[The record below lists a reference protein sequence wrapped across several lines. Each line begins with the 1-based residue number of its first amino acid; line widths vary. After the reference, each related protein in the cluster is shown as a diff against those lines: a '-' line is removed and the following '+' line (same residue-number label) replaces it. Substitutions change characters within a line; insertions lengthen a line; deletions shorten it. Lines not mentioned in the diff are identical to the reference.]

1 MLNAKK
7 VAYLLISYNYAP
19 ELTGIGK
26 YNAEMCEYLASIGH
40 DVKVLTAYPYYPNWQ
55 VFKGYTNKWYKKEL
69 LHGVE
74 VVRCPFYIPA
84 NPNGLKRILQD
95 FSFYISSLLV
105 VLWQVISFKHY
116 DIVIIPSP
124 SFMCGF
130 HGLLL
135 KLFRPS
141 TKFVY
146 HIQDL
151 QIDAAIDLNIINQGW
166 LQRLLVSIERFILNN
181 ATIVSTISTG
191 MQQKV
196 LDKKTKLTNVVL
208 FPNWVDNSRIFIT
221 QTDLAVISSLGIPL
235 NKKVFFYSG
244 AIGEKQGLE
253 IILQV
258 APNVAKQ
265 CDDVVFVI
273 SGSGP
278 YREKLK
284 QEVAE
289 NVIENILFIDLQPIT
304 VFNQLLNYAYCH
316 LVVQK
321 ESAGDLLLPS
331 KLTNILAVGGLSIV
345 TAVKGTSL
353 YDVID
358 TYKMGVLIQPEN
370 VLVFEQAIVE
380 LAKNNDT
387 LKASISENASRYAS
401 TYLNKANVIDQ
412 FMETVAPSIP
422 RRGN

>member
-1 MLNAKK
+1 
-7 VAYLLISYNYAP
+7 
-19 ELTGIGK
+19 
-26 YNAEMCEYLASIGH
+26 
-40 DVKVLTAYPYYPNWQ
+40 
-55 VFKGYTNKWYKKEL
+55 
-69 LHGVE
+69 
-74 VVRCPFYIPA
+74 
-84 NPNGLKRILQD
+84 
-95 FSFYISSLLV
+95 
-105 VLWQVISFKHY
+105 
-116 DIVIIPSP
+116 
-124 SFMCGF
+124 
-130 HGLLL
+130 
-135 KLFRPS
+135 
-141 TKFVY
+141 VY

-151 QIDAAIDLNIINQGW
+151 QIDAAIDLQIIKQGL

-196 LDKKTKLTNVVL
+196 LAKKTKLTNVVL

-221 QTDLAVISSLGIPL
+221 QTNLAVISGLGIPL
-235 NKKVFFYSG
+235 HKKVFFYSG

-258 APNVAKQ
+258 APNVVKQ
-265 CDDVVFVI
+265 CEDVVFVI

-284 QEVAE
+284 QEAVDKGV
-289 NVIENILFIDLQPIT
+289 NSIIFIDLQPIP
-304 VFNQLLNYAYCH
+304 VFNQLLNYTYCH

-358 TYKMGVLIQPEN
+358 RYKMGVLIQPEN
-370 VLVFEQAIVE
+370 VLVFEQAIIE

-387 LKASISENASRYAS
+387 LKASISENARQYAS
-401 TYLNKANVIDQ
+401 TYLNKANVIDN
-412 FMETVAPSIP
+412 FMEKVAPSIP
-422 RRGN
+422 QRGN

>member
-1 MLNAKK
+1 MSSKK
-7 VAYLLISYNYAP
+7 ILLISYNYAP

-26 YNAEMCEYLASIGH
+26 YNAEMCEYLASTGH
-40 DVKVLTAYPYYPNWQ
+40 DVKAITAYPYYPNWQ
-55 VFKGYTNKWYKKEL
+55 VFEGYKNSWYTKEVL
-69 LHGVE
+69 NGVK

-84 NPNGLKRILQD
+84 NPTGLKRILQD
-95 FSFYISSLLV
+95 FSFYISTLFV
-105 VLWQVISFKHY
+105 VLWQIISFKRY
-116 DIVIIPSP
+116 DVVFTPSP

-135 KLFRPS
+135 KLFIPS

-151 QIDAAIDLNIINQGW
+151 QIDAAIDLGIIKQGW
-166 LQRLLVSIERFILNN
+166 LQKLLIGIERFILNH

-191 MQQKV
+191 MQQKILAKETQITDV
-196 LDKKTKLTNVVL
+196 LL

-221 QTDLAVISSLGIPL
+221 KPETATISALGIPL
-235 NKKVFFYSG
+235 DKKVFFYSG

-253 IILQV
+253 IILEV
-258 APNVAKQ
+258 APTIAEK
-265 CDDVVFVI
+265 CADVVFVI

-284 QEVAE
+284 QDVVDRA
-289 NVIENILFIDLQPIT
+289 ITNIIFIDLQPIP

-331 KLTNILAVGGLSIV
+331 KLTNILAVGGLSII
-345 TAVKGTSL
+345 TAVKGTTL

-358 TYKMGVLIQPEN
+358 EHQMGVLIQPEN
-370 VLVFEQAIVE
+370 VLAFEEAIVK
-380 LAKNNDT
+380 LAQLNNVEVS
-387 LKASISENASRYAS
+387 KISENASRYANS
-401 TYLNKANVIDQ
+401 YLNKTSVIDTFINDIGQ
-412 FMETVAPSIP
+412 IDKYKNNS
-422 RRGN
+422 

>member
-1 MLNAKK
+1 MPQKI
-7 VAYLLISYNYAP
+7 LLISYNYAP

-26 YNAEMCEYLASIGH
+26 YNAEMCEYLASVGNK
-40 DVKVLTAYPYYPNWQ
+40 VKVVTAYPYYPNWQ
-55 VFKGYTNKWYKKEL
+55 VFEGYTNNWYKKEVL
-69 LHGVE
+69 NGVV

-84 NPNGLKRILQD
+84 NPTGLKRILQD
-95 FSFYISSLLV
+95 LSFYVSTLFV

-116 DIVIIPSP
+116 DIVITPSP

-141 TKFVY
+141 TRFVY

-151 QIDAAIDLNIINQGW
+151 QIDAAIDLNIIKQGW
-166 LQRLLVSIERFILNN
+166 LQRLLVSIEHFILNH
-181 ATIVSTISTG
+181 ATFVSTISTG

-196 LDKKTKLTNVVL
+196 LDKKAKLNNVIL
-208 FPNWVDNSRIFIT
+208 FPNWVDDSRIFIT
-221 QTDLAVISSLGIPL
+221 EPDLTVISGLGIPL
-235 NKKVFFYSG
+235 NKKIFFYSG

-253 IILQV
+253 IILAL

-265 CDDVVFVI
+265 CEDVFFVI

-278 YREKLK
+278 YRERLK
-284 QEVAE
+284 QEVADKA
-289 NVIENILFIDLQPIT
+289 ITNILFIDLQPIP

-316 LVVQK
+316 LVIQK

-345 TAVKGTSL
+345 TAIKGTSL
-353 YDVID
+353 FGIID
-358 TYKMGVLIQPEN
+358 AFKMGVLIQPEN
-370 VLVFEQAIVE
+370 ALVLEQAIIE
-380 LAKNNDT
+380 LANNNDT
-387 LKASISENASRYAS
+387 LKASISENASKYAS
-401 TYLNKANVIDQ
+401 TYLNKANVINH
-412 FMETVAPSIP
+412 FMEDLAPSIP
-422 RRGN
+422 QRGN

>member
-1 MLNAKK
+1 MPKK
-7 VAYLLISYNYAP
+7 ILLISYNYAP

-40 DVKVLTAYPYYPNWQ
+40 QVKVLTAYPYYPNWQ
-55 VFKGYTNKWYKKEL
+55 VFEGYTNIWYTKAVL
-69 LHGVE
+69 NGVE
-74 VVRCPFYIPA
+74 VVRCPFYIPYD
-84 NPNGLKRILQD
+84 PTGLKRILQD
-95 FSFYISSLLV
+95 FSFYISTLLV
-105 VLWQVISFKHY
+105 VLWQIISFKHY
-116 DIVIIPSP
+116 DIVITPSP

-151 QIDAAIDLNIINQGW
+151 QIDAAIDLQIIKQGW
-166 LQRLLVSIERFILNN
+166 MQRLLVSIERFILNN

-196 LDKKTKLTNVVL
+196 LDKKTKLTNVLL

-221 QTDLAVISSLGIPL
+221 EPDLTIISGLGIPL

-253 IILQV
+253 IILAV
-258 APNVAKQ
+258 AANINKQ
-265 CDDVVFVI
+265 CPDVVFVI

-278 YREKLK
+278 YRERLK
-284 QEVAE
+284 QEV
-289 NVIENILFIDLQPIT
+289 VDKLITNILFIDLQPIP

-316 LVVQK
+316 LVIQK

-345 TAVKGTSL
+345 TAIKGTSL
-353 YDVID
+353 YDVIY

-370 VLVFEQAIVE
+370 AFIFGEAIIE
-380 LAKNNDT
+380 LAKYNDT
-387 LKASISENASRYAS
+387 LKISISGNASKYAS
-401 TYLNKANVIDQ
+401 TYLNKANVINH
-412 FMETVAPSIP
+412 FIEAVAPSIP
-422 RRGN
+422 QRGN